1 MAAAVPSDDSW
12 YFTVEQL
19 RNQPSMEDGV
29 TYDEFVKR
37 KHRAFRFLLEM
48 SVALR
53 QPAKAVG
60 PSKDAAA
67 AAQKQANAKN
77 ATVTRITNTAMVL
90 YHRFFVYQSM
100 AGFNWLHMAWCC
112 LFVAYKCEEKVV
124 KMEWLLKWSHS
135 IVQRLKKIP
144 MTKLETESKLFM
156 EMKETLQFNERTL
169 LQTIGF
175 DVEIKQTGAMM
186 IKCAKML
193 QSLKVVELGRFQELV
208 KLAYA
213 WSNASYGSELCL
225 MYTPDILGCAFL
237 YGAAKDK
244 EVAMQD
250 PPDKRWW
257 DVCLPPKNQITE
269 TALVDIMQQFFDFCK
284 LREEFLDIQLPC
296 DPQLYA
302 AADHASKKRRV

>member
-1 MAAAVPSDDSW
+1 MW
-12 YFTVEQL
+12 G
-19 RNQPSMEDGV
+19 GV
-29 TYDEFVKR
+29 CAPHQCT
-37 KHRAFRFLLEM
+37 LE
-48 SVALR
+48 AE
-53 QPAKAVG
+53 AC
-60 PSKDAAA
+60 
-67 AAQKQANAKN
+67 
-77 ATVTRITNTAMVL
+77 
-90 YHRFFVYQSM
+90 HRFM
-100 AGFNWLHMAWCC
+100 HA
-112 LFVAYKCEEKVV
+112 
-124 KMEWLLKWSHS
+124 
-135 IVQRLKKIP
+135 
-144 MTKLETESKLFM
+144 
-156 EMKETLQFNERTL
+156 
-169 LQTIGF
+169 
-175 DVEIKQTGAMM
+175 DVCFIDTVIAFF
-186 IKCAKML
+186 
-193 QSLKVVELGRFQELV
+193 R
-208 KLAYA
+208 YA